1 MRSKKV
7 KIVVKK
13 NNDQNQ
19 DTDKQAKQKY
29 IVVAKFG
36 KTIGLRGKLLLHSYL
51 STQSDILNFNK
62 FIINGKEDV
71 LIQLEKKDKKIYA
84 KISNI
89 ETVEEAKFFTGKL
102 IFLNKKYLPKL
113 KPNQFYFSEL
123 EQMNVLIDK
132 KKVGYVK
139 HVYTHGAGEYLEI
152 KCDNDELLVPFNFD
166 HIEKINPQKKRIT
179 FKQKIL

>member
-1 MRSKKV
+1 M
-7 KIVVKK
+7 
-13 NNDQNQ
+13 Q
-19 DTDKQAKQKY
+19 DINKQAKQEN
-29 IVVAKFG
+29 IIVAKFG
-36 KTIGLRGKLLLHSYL
+36 KTIGLRGKLLIHSFL
-51 STQSDILNFNK
+51 STQSDILNFDK
-62 FIINGKEDV
+62 FSVNDKEDV
-71 LIQLEKKDKKIYA
+71 LIQLEKKGKKIYA
-84 KISNI
+84 KLANI

-139 HVYTHGAGEYLEI
+139 HVYNHGAGEYLEI

-166 HIEKINPQKKRIT
+166 HIEEIIPQKKELHLSKKYYEI
-179 FKQKIL
+179 

>member
-1 MRSKKV
+1 M

-13 NNDQNQ
+13 NNDKKL
-19 DTDKQAKQKY
+19 DIDKQVKQKS

-36 KTIGLRGKLLLHSYL
+36 KTIGLEGKILIHSYFT
-51 STQSDILNFNK
+51 TQSDILNFDK
-62 FIINGKEDV
+62 FSVDQKEDV
-71 LIQLEKKDKKIYA
+71 LIQLEKKNRKIYA
-84 KISNI
+84 KVTNI
-89 ETVEEAKFFTGKL
+89 ETVEEAKVFTGKL

-123 EQMNVLIDK
+123 EQMKVLIDK

-139 HVYTHGAGEYLEI
+139 HVYNHGAGEYLEI

-166 HIEKINPQKKRIT
+166 HIEKIIPKKKELYLSKKYYEI
-179 FKQKIL
+179 